1 MELIPGI
8 LPPSRENWE
17 LIVYYWQFFPLV
29 RLLTPSIHPSKKTPT
44 VLTNSPPSQQ
54 LTAVQWL
61 IDFYPQG
68 KTSIDSRF
76 NLPGKWAWFIME
88 IPGFLIV
95 LYCAFTLPVKLGLSS
110 PSSSPS
116 AAAAAGTEQGLPY
129 ANWTMITLY
138 TIHYIYRAIL
148 SPLLLNPSMSPIH
161 PIVFCSAFA
170 WQVLNGLSLGGW
182 LAGYGPTTVYD
193 WAGRLYSM
201 EIGLVIFGWAFLG
214 NIFHDDDLREIRR
227 AAGRRQK
234 QAQKEAQAKQ
244 QQPQNS
250 PGAVAVET
258 TTTQKLYML
267 PKNGLFHFILYPH
280 YLCEWIEW
288 FGFYMIGGWDCIPAR
303 TFLIN
308 EISTMLPRALAGRR
322 WYVEKFGKERVGRR
336 KAIIP
341 GVL

>member
-1 MELIPGI
+1 
-8 LPPSRENWE
+8 
-17 LIVYYWQFFPLV
+17 
-29 RLLTPSIHPSKKTPT
+29 
-44 VLTNSPPSQQ
+44 
-54 LTAVQWL
+54 
-61 IDFYPQG
+61 
-68 KTSIDSRF
+68 
-76 NLPGKWAWFIME
+76 
-88 IPGFLIV
+88 
-95 LYCAFTLPVKLGLSS
+95 
-110 PSSSPS
+110 
-116 AAAAAGTEQGLPY
+116 
-129 ANWTMITLY
+129 
-138 TIHYIYRAIL
+138 
-148 SPLLLNPSMSPIH
+148 
-161 PIVFCSAFA
+161 
-170 WQVLNGLSLGGW
+170 
-182 LAGYGPTTVYD
+182 
-193 WAGRLYSM
+193 M

-234 QAQKEAQAKQ
+234 QAAATQ

-250 PGAVAVET
+250 TAEVGET

-341 GVL
+341 GIL

>member
-29 RLLTPSIHPSKKTPT
+29 RLPHSIHSSIQKTPNL
-44 VLTNSPPSQQ
+44 LTNSSPSQQ

-95 LYCAFTLPVKLGLSS
+95 LYCAFTLPVKLGLSPS

-116 AAAAAGTEQGLPY
+116 SAGEGTEQGLPY

-161 PIVFCSAFA
+161 PIVFFSAFA

-193 WAGRLYSM
+193 WAGRLYTM

-227 AAGRRQK
+227 AAGRRLRE
-234 QAQKEAQAKQ
+234 QAEAEAKQ

-250 PGAVAVET
+250 TGAAVGET